1 MTPTLYWGSSTWRS
15 IDPELSRIGFRLS
28 FSRLGVLG
36 TLFYLHIIY
45 QSRPWITLYLMSG
58 LLRCVASYT
67 LTKLDQKPQTPFGIN
82 CYVHAFRFQTAGR
95 SPITLYTP
103 AIPLFSGHIVSML
116 LSMGQNHGG
125 GVALASGSSP
135 AQLLSGPPRGE

>member
-1 MTPTLYWGSSTWRS
+1 MDYPVSHVRTP
-15 IDPELSRIGFRLS
+15 E
-28 FSRLGVLG
+28 V
-36 TLFYLHIIY
+36 
-45 QSRPWITLYLMSG
+45 
-58 LLRCVASYT
+58 RCVVHPHEIRPKTSNT
-67 LTKLDQKPQTPFGIN
+67 LWYCN
-82 CYVHAFRFQTAGR
+82 VHAFRFQTAGR